1 MIRFL
6 GEYEAT
12 LDTKGRFLFPT
23 GFRRQIPE
31 GETGSFFINRGFER
45 CLTLYPMKNWEPIFE
60 EISNKND
67 FDAKVREFRRYF
79 LNGITVDMDSAGRL
93 LLPKNLMEYAGLQK
107 DIVLLSAI
115 DKIEIWD
122 KDKYQQLFDTFSP
135 EAFSSLAQE
144 VMAAK
149 KEGQP

>member
-12 LDTKGRFLFPT
+12 LDAKGRFLFPT

-135 EAFSSLAQE
+135 EAFSTLAQE
-144 VMAAK
+144 VMAPK

>member
-12 LDTKGRFLFPT
+12 LDAKCRFLFPT

-79 LNGITVDMDSAGRL
+79 LNGVTVDMDSAGRL

-135 EAFSSLAQE
+135 EAFSALAQE

-149 KEGQP
+149 KEG